1 MKIKRLKRRKLSCNE
16 RLGRLAMEFAT
27 AAAQVLQ
34 EQYQFDEL
42 QTNEFL
48 SKVHEQA
55 EQNRQRL
62 ETIGTVE
69 ALEKTLSK

>member
-1 MKIKRLKRRKLSCNE
+1 
-16 RLGRLAMEFAT
+16 MEFAT

-34 EQYQFDEL
+34 EQYHFDEH

-55 EQNRQRL
+55 QKNRQAL